1 MKGSMVELEKI
12 VSFCDRRTRR
22 QDIQDFPPAHNG
34 LQIENSGVVTKIG
47 ASVDAGEKPFLAA
60 VQMGIDFLI
69 VHHGLYWVPPIPLTG
84 SAYRKTRAA
93 IEGNLAVYGSHLPL
107 DCHPEIGNNALLA
120 KALDLTR
127 IETFLPYEG
136 TNIGLVTTAPD
147 SRATLKDRL
156 CRLFPGGVTPI
167 EAGSETPQKIAILT
181 GSGSSAVEH
190 LPALGI
196 DTLITG
202 ELKQHF
208 FNIAQEEGL
217 NLYACGHYRTETFGV
232 RALAEETAKYFD
244 LPCEFVATDCPL

>member
-1 MKGSMVELEKI
+1 MVELQKV

-22 QDIQDFPPAHNG
+22 KDIRDFPPAHNG
-34 LQIENSGVVTKIG
+34 LQIENNGVVTKIG
-47 ASVDAGEKPFLAA
+47 AAVDAGERPFQIAA
-60 VQMGIDFLI
+60 EKGIDFLI
-69 VHHGLYWVPPIPLTG
+69 VHHGLYWVPPVPLTG
-84 SAYRKTRAA
+84 PAYRKTRTA
-93 IEGNLAVYGSHLPL
+93 IEKNLAVYGSHLPL

-127 IETFLPYEG
+127 LETFLPYEG
-136 TNIGLVTTAPD
+136 NNIGLVTNAPA
-147 SRATLKDRL
+147 SRDELKYRL
-156 CRLFPGGVTPI
+156 ERLFPGGVVAM
-167 EAGSETPQKIAILT
+167 EEGSERPQKIAILT

-190 LPALGI
+190 LAEIGV

-208 FNIAQEEGL
+208 FNIAQEEKL
-217 NLYACGHYRTETFGV
+217 NLFACGHYRTETFGV

>member
-1 MKGSMVELEKI
+1 MIDIDKI

-22 QDIQDFPPAHNG
+22 SEIKDFPPAHNG
-34 LQIENSGVVTKIG
+34 LQLENAGKVTKIG
-47 ASVDAGEKPFLAA
+47 AAVDAGEEPFRRA
-60 VQMGIDFLI
+60 VEQGIDFLI
-69 VHHGLYWVPPIPLTG
+69 VHHGLFWVPPVPITG
-84 SAYRKTRAA
+84 PAHRKIRLA
-93 IEGNLAVYGSHLPL
+93 IENNLAVYASHLPL

-120 KALDLTR
+120 KALDLSR

-136 TNIGLVTTAPD
+136 TPIGLVASAPD
-147 SRATLKDRL
+147 SRSELRL
-156 CRLFPGGVTPI
+156 RLERLFPGGVTAI
-167 EAGSETPQKIAILT
+167 EEGSERPAKIAILT

-190 LPALGI
+190 LASIGV

-208 FNIAQEEGL
+208 FNLAQENGL
-217 NLYACGHYRTETFGV
+217 NLFVCGHYRTETFGV